1 MRKGR
6 PIRRARHFD
15 WGYFLRARPAALYFA
30 VCAVLLLASINAF
43 GGTKRKD
50 IFGWAEEVEIGTS
63 RLKMK
68 AKLDTG
74 ADTSSLDASKI
85 RRFKTKDGDRWVEFL
100 VKDKD
105 SGRRIRYKKRLIRY
119 ANIKEHEGPS
129 QRRPVVELEVCLGDH
144 RKVVEVSL
152 VDRSGFQYPILLGR
166 NTLEDIALVD
176 SSDSYTSQPTCQ
188 VEESG

>member
-1 MRKGR
+1 M
-6 PIRRARHFD
+6 IS
-15 WGYFLRARPAALYFA
+15 LI
-30 VCAVLLLASINAF
+30 CAGVLLASINAS
-43 GGTKRKD
+43 GDAKRKD

-85 RRFKTKDGDRWVEFL
+85 RRFRSKNGDRWIEFL

-144 RKVVEVSL
+144 RKVVQVSL
-152 VDRSGFQYPILLGR
+152 VDRSGCQFPMLLGR
-166 NTLEDIALVD
+166 NALENIALVD
-176 SSDSYTSQPTCQ
+176 SSESFTTRPAC
-188 VEESG
+188 VEKESR